1 MASFSLHNT
10 TGSLNQLISRWL
22 WLKALQGFAHP
33 LPLPCLLTRLPGTVS
48 AFPCGVPG
56 QEHTEG
62 SPGLW
67 RQVVPVLNRDEK
79 MLVPEYFSFQ
89 RGEMGN

>member
-1 MASFSLHNT
+1 MSTL
-10 TGSLNQLISRWL
+10 
-22 WLKALQGFAHP
+22 
-33 LPLPCLLTRLPGTVS
+33 
-48 AFPCGVPG
+48 PCGVPG

-67 RQVVPVLNRDEK
+67 RQVVPVLNRDDEK

-89 RGEMGN
+89 GEEMGIEREVGVRHA